1 MKKMYNG
8 TTIEGLVYQHDLE
21 LKVSGPNSANPGT
34 EFISGNIEIATD
46 NAMVNIVPVHYTYVT
61 ATNKNGKSNNTFI
74 VLKNFIDKVY
84 KTVMADGAEN
94 ASMVKIDSAIVKNG
108 TFEFKGQAD
117 SIVKSSYVTYMKNDK
132 RMLTLLFVENGN
144 IKVALNEK
152 DSQVSGT
159 PCNDTY
165 QNFMTSYKAIGEE
178 LKAIYTKAQQDST
191 LTAEQRDSLMTLLDE
206 KQEQG
211 MDKVYQTISDCI
223 ETPVGVH
230 LLVSFASS
238 FDIEKVEPLLN
249 KIPAAYANDEGVV
262 ALKEHAATVAKTAV
276 GKKFIDFEMN
286 TPEGKSV
293 KLSDF
298 ISKNKYTL
306 IDFWASWCGP
316 CRQEMPNVVAAYNE
330 FKAKGFGI
338 VGVSLDNNLES
349 WKKAIK
355 DLNITWAQMSDLK
368 GWQCEG
374 AALYGVR
381 AIPATVL
388 VDQEGIIVARNLR
401 GDELKAKLAELMK

>member
-1 MKKMYNG
+1 MEKMIIFARKNYLPYIKTDMKKSILWVAAGMMTLAACQKQAGYTIQG
-8 TTIEGLVYQHDLE
+8 TVEGV
-21 LKVSGPNSANPGT
+21 
-34 EFISGNIEIATD
+34 
-46 NAMVNIVPVHYTYVT
+46 
-61 ATNKNGKSNNTFI
+61 
-74 VLKNFIDKVY
+74 
-84 KTVMADGAEN
+84 ADGDTVYLQNFEN
-94 ASMVKIDSAIVKNG
+94 NNLVKIDSAIVKNG

-144 IKVALNEK
+144 IKVVLNEK

-159 PCNDTY
+159 PSNDTY

-388 VDQEGIIVARNLR
+388 VDQEGTIVARNLR